1 MKIYKMNIYIIG
13 LIIIF
18 SIIGLISLQSYQKR
32 NSNTSQ
38 STKKSKLAENP
49 YNKLRNI
56 AINMT
61 LDQLEL
67 KSESTDEVYGII
79 MDWNMGNAVAT
90 VVAYKSG
97 DASLYLSSGQVFI
110 GGYAHETVVNASNEF
125 IKLGNQN
132 FTKAKK
138 TDKDEPTKED
148 KVNFYFLTKSGRY
161 YIEED
166 NAKINDNSS
175 ELIDLFYAGNQI
187 ITEYRTITEK

>member
-1 MKIYKMNIYIIG
+1 MKIYKMNIYKIG

-18 SIIGLISLQSYQKR
+18 SIIGLISLQSYQKE
-32 NSNTSQ
+32 NSETSQ
-38 STKKSKLAENP
+38 HNKSKLAENP